1 MMKTILFLTC
11 FAAGRIELKLH
22 INKYFDDFLFVAS
35 LAQDTT
41 EPLPKCEGFTCPNN
55 DPEGGLYEYGDGCSG
70 TFCDC
75 SYGQFH
81 FYISKICLPYLKNI
95 CLMCFSIFTSIIAGV
110 PYRLECEDANPPLF
124 FDPSQEVCN
133 WCFNMCDKCGHKCP
147 ACK

>member
-1 MMKTILFLTC
+1 MGILSLTLVGHVCHQSSVLFIVCNWANKMMKTILILTC
-11 FAAGRIELKLH
+11 FAA
-22 INKYFDDFLFVAS
+22 AS

-41 EPLPKCEGFTCPNN
+41 EPLPKCDGFTCPNN

-75 SYGQFH
+75 SY
-81 FYISKICLPYLKNI
+81 
-95 CLMCFSIFTSIIAGV
+95 GV

>member
-1 MMKTILFLTC
+1 MGDTCWTDTSVISRQYFIVCNWANKMMKTILFLTC
-11 FAAGRIELKLH
+11 FAA
-22 INKYFDDFLFVAS
+22 AS

-75 SYGQFH
+75 SYG
-81 FYISKICLPYLKNI
+81 
-95 CLMCFSIFTSIIAGV
+95 V
-110 PYRLECEDANPPLF
+110 PYRLECGDATPPLF
-124 FDPSQEVCN
+124 FGPSQEVCN